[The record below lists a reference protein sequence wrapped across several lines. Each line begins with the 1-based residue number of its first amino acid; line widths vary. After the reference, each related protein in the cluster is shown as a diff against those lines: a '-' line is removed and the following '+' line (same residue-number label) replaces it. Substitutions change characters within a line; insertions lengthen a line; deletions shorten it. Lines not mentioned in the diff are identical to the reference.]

1 MTTSPAATDTTRTVR
16 IGRQTFVA
24 AVVAFVV
31 AFVAVGATVPLFNI
45 YRAED
50 GLTNADISLAI
61 VAYSAATLVTLL
73 VLGRV
78 SNFLGR
84 RLVSIGSLML
94 LLIGCVLFLYVHE
107 SAVLIAARFV
117 MGVGVGLASS
127 TLSAYVIDSA
137 PGRPRWLAGVA
148 SSQSVMVGLALG
160 GVGSGALVQFAPW
173 RRSFIFMIIIVL
185 ILASIALIALSQETV
200 ARRSGVW
207 RSMHPRIHLPARI
220 KPLAAIAMVAL
231 LPLWAMGSFYQA
243 FVPAIVEDQLHTTS
257 PLIIGAV
264 FALYMGPGA
273 VGAIL
278 SGRFSPAA
286 AQRAGM
292 LVFLVGMAGI
302 IEAIGT
308 GVLGVFFVA
317 TVVAGAGQGIA
328 VSATTRAL
336 LHGSALDE
344 RAPIFSVIYL
354 ISYISAT
361 VPGLIAGQLSHAFS
375 LPQITLGY
383 GVLGLIST
391 VVTVV
396 TARNPEQDR
405 REGHASNV

>member
-1 MTTSPAATDTTRTVR
+1 
-16 IGRQTFVA
+16 
-24 AVVAFVV
+24 
-31 AFVAVGATVPLFNI
+31 
-45 YRAED
+45 
-50 GLTNADISLAI
+50 
-61 VAYSAATLVTLL
+61 
-73 VLGRV
+73 
-78 SNFLGR
+78 
-84 RLVSIGSLML
+84 
-94 LLIGCVLFLYVHE
+94 
-107 SAVLIAARFV
+107 
-117 MGVGVGLASS
+117 
-127 TLSAYVIDSA
+127 
-137 PGRPRWLAGVA
+137 
-148 SSQSVMVGLALG
+148 
-160 GVGSGALVQFAPW
+160 
-173 RRSFIFMIIIVL
+173 
-185 ILASIALIALSQETV
+185 
-200 ARRSGVW
+200 
-207 RSMHPRIHLPARI
+207 
-220 KPLAAIAMVAL
+220 VAL

-257 PLIIGAV
+257 PLILGAV

-273 VGAIL
+273 VGAVL
-278 SGRFSPAA
+278 SGRLSPAA

-308 GVLGVFFVA
+308 GVLEVFFVA